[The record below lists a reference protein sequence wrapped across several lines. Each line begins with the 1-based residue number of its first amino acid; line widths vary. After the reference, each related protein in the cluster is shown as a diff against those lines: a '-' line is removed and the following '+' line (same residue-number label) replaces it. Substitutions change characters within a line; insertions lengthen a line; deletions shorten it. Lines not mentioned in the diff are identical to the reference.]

1 MKRMMLMVVVA
12 IMTTLTV
19 NAQNEDLKNEIG
31 VAYGFG
37 SNTDLI
43 GSFYKG
49 IFTGKQL
56 SYWGPVSVEY
66 FRRVTSNNRL
76 GVGAVFAVGGCK
88 WDEDNANKKSTFYT
102 FMPAVKYNWVNKNHF
117 GLYSKFAAGFT
128 IGSDSGRAS
137 DTNGK
142 DNKTS
147 TSFNFQ
153 VTGIGVEAGGAVR
166 GFAELGFGEQGV
178 ALVGVRFK
186 F

>member
-1 MKRMMLMVVVA
+1 MKRMILMVVA
-12 IMTTLTV
+12 AMMATMTV

-56 SYWGPVSVEY
+56 NYWGPVSIEY
-66 FRRVTSNNRL
+66 FRRFGSSNRW
-76 GVGAVFAVGGCK
+76 GVGAIFAIGGCK
-88 WDEDNANKKSTFYT
+88 WDKDDDSKKSTFYT
-102 FMPAVKYNWVNKNHF
+102 IMPALKYNWVNKNNF

-128 IGSDSGRAS
+128 VGSDKGHAS
-137 DTNGK
+137 DNNGK
-142 DNKTS
+142 DNKT
-147 TSFNFQ
+147 TTNFNFQ
-153 VTGIGVEAGGAVR
+153 ITGIGVEAGGAFR
-166 GFAELGFGEQGV
+166 GFAELGMGVQGV
-178 ALVGVRFK
+178 AIIGVRYK